1 MRLFA
6 PFSFFG
12 SRLRSA
18 LRSLRSLR
26 SDRVGYASAAFA
38 ARRTLLAFVAFSAAL
53 PATVVHAQGD
63 LVWSQ
68 RVFEVPDPPAD
79 FERAEG
85 GDPDQG
91 TVVWDYPDVARDE
104 VARFRRALPAAWAAL
119 EADLGVDVDDSLR
132 VRVARTPEEMEAL
145 APRGLGVPEY
155 AVGVA
160 YPHLGVIILC
170 LDAPGS
176 WEPPNLDEVFVH
188 ELSHVA
194 LRRAVGGAELPR
206 WFVEGMAIHHAEE
219 RSLERFQT
227 LWYAHLQDEVL
238 PLHMIDGRFPP
249 RVHEVSLAYAES
261 ADVVTFLRREEHGT
275 TKMHRLIREISEG
288 NSFEEALL
296 EAYSMSP
303 QTLEREWLR
312 GLEERM
318 SSVPMVLGGGTFWVL
333 AALLL
338 VVAWRRRRQ
347 QARTKL
353 AAMEREEAVQEEAL
367 ARLEQLVDAQLQAS
381 EGRER
386 AGAVSILV
394 TDDPPQ
400 GREAGVPT
408 VQVDGQN
415 HTLH

>member
-6 PFSFFG
+6 LIPAVV
-12 SRLRSA
+12 RHL
-18 LRSLRSLR
+18 
-26 SDRVGYASAAFA
+26 AA
-38 ARRTLLAFVAFSAAL
+38 LLAFCVMSH
-53 PATVVHAQGD
+53 ATLVRAQGD

-68 RVFEVPDPPAD
+68 RVFEVPDPPAE
-79 FERAEG
+79 FVRAQG
-85 GDPDQG
+85 GDRDSG
-91 TVVWDYPDVARDE
+91 LIVWEYPEVARDE
-104 VARFRRALPAAWAAL
+104 VARFRRALPGAWAAL
-119 EADLGVDVDDSLR
+119 ESDLGMDVDDSLR
-132 VRVARTPEEMEAL
+132 IRIARNPEEMSAL

-170 LDAPGS
+170 LDAPNS

-194 LRRAVGGAELPR
+194 LRRAVGGAEMPR
-206 WFVEGMAIHHAEE
+206 WFVEGMAIHHADE

-249 RVHEVSLAYAES
+249 RVHEVSLAYAQS
-261 ADVVTFLRREEHGT
+261 ADIVAYLRREDRGT
-275 TKMHRLIREISEG
+275 DHMQRLIRELSEG
-288 NSFEEALL
+288 VPFDDALL

-318 SSVPMVLGGGTFWVL
+318 SSVPMVLGGGSFWVL

-338 VVAWRRRRQ
+338 VVAWRRRRK
-347 QARTKL
+347 QARVKL
-353 AAMEREEAVQEEAL
+353 AAMAAEEAVQEEAI
-367 ARLEQLVDAQLQAS
+367 ARLEQLVEAQLQAG
-381 EGRER
+381 EAGER
-386 AGAVSILV
+386 SVAIVV

-408 VQVDGQN
+408 VHVDGQN

>member
-1 MRLFA
+1 MRLF
-6 PFSFFG
+6 
-12 SRLRSA
+12 RLILA
-18 LRSLRSLR
+18 
-26 SDRVGYASAAFA
+26 
-38 ARRTLLAFVAFSAAL
+38 LLAAL
-53 PATVVHAQGD
+53 AGPATVLAQGD

-68 RVFEVPDPPAD
+68 RVFELPDPPND

-85 GDPDQG
+85 GTREQPI
-91 TVVWDYPDVARDE
+91 VWEYPDVARDE
-104 VARFRRALPAAWAAL
+104 VARFRRALPAAWDAL
-119 EADLGVDVDDSLR
+119 ESDLGVDVDDSLR

-194 LRRAVGGAELPR
+194 LRRAVADADLPR
-206 WFVEGMAIHHAEE
+206 WFVEGMAIHHANE

-227 LWYAHLQDEVL
+227 LWYAHLQGELL

-261 ADVVTFLRREEHGT
+261 ADVVTFLRREEHGAS
-275 TKMHRLIREISEG
+275 KMQRLIHELGEG
-288 NSFEEALL
+288 HSFDEALL
-296 EAYSMSP
+296 EAYAMSTA
-303 QTLEREWLR
+303 TLEREWLR

-333 AALLL
+333 AAILL
-338 VVAWRRRRQ
+338 VVAWRRRRK
-347 QARTKL
+347 QARAKL
-353 AAMEREEAVQEEAL
+353 AAMARDEAVQEEAL

-381 EGRER
+381 EKEESPGS
-386 AGAVSILV
+386 SILV

-408 VQVDGQN
+408 VQVDGQH

>member
-6 PFSFFG
+6 
-12 SRLRSA
+12 LI
-18 LRSLRSLR
+18 L
-26 SDRVGYASAAFA
+26 
-38 ARRTLLAFVAFSAAL
+38 AAL
-53 PATVVHAQGD
+53 SAFCVSSHATVALAQGD

-79 FERAEG
+79 FERAQG
-85 GDPDQG
+85 GDSENG
-91 TVVWDYPDVARDE
+91 VVVWEYPSVARDE
-104 VARFRRALPAAWAAL
+104 VARFRRDLPAAWAAL
-119 EADLGVDVDDSLR
+119 EADLGVDVDDALR
-132 VRVARTPEEMEAL
+132 VRVARNPEEMEAL

-170 LDAPGS
+170 LDAPNS

-194 LRRAVGGAELPR
+194 LRRAVGGADMPR
-206 WFVEGMAIHHAEE
+206 WFVEGMAIHHADE

-227 LWYAHLQDEVL
+227 LWYAHLQDELL

-249 RVHEVSLAYAES
+249 HVHEVSLAYAES
-261 ADVVTFLRREEHGT
+261 ADIVTFLRREEHGAD
-275 TKMHRLIREISEG
+275 KMRRLVRELSEG
-288 NSFEEALL
+288 TPFDEAML

-318 SSVPMVLGGGTFWVL
+318 SSVPMVLGGSSFWVL

-338 VVAWRRRRQ
+338 VVAWRRRRK
-347 QARTKL
+347 QAREKL
-353 AAMEREEAVQEEAL
+353 AKMAADEAVQEEAL

-381 EGRER
+381 EQREK
-386 AGAVSILV
+386 GSVSILV

>member
-1 MRLFA
+1 MRLV
-6 PFSFFG
+6 
-12 SRLRSA
+12 A
-18 LRSLRSLR
+18 LI
-26 SDRVGYASAAFA
+26 
-38 ARRTLLAFVAFSAAL
+38 LAFVALLAV
-53 PATVVHAQGD
+53 PATDAHAQGD

-68 RVFEVPDPPAD
+68 RVFEVPDPPDA

-85 GDPDQG
+85 GDPDSG
-91 TVVWDYPDVARDE
+91 VVVWEYPDVARDE
-104 VARFRRALPAAWAAL
+104 VARFRRALPRAWDAL
-119 EADLGVDVDDSLR
+119 ETDLGVDVDNALR
-132 VRVARTPEEMEAL
+132 IRVARNPEEMAAL

-194 LRRAVGGAELPR
+194 LRRAVGGAEMPR
-206 WFVEGMAIHHAEE
+206 WFVEGMAIHHADE

-227 LWYAHLQDEVL
+227 LWYAHLQDELL
-238 PLHMIDGRFPP
+238 PLHMLDGRFPP
-249 RVHEVSLAYAES
+249 RVHEVSLAYAQS
-261 ADVVTFLRREEHGT
+261 ADVVTYLRREEHGS
-275 TKMHRLIREISEG
+275 TKMQRLVHELSEG
-288 NSFEEALL
+288 ASFDDALM

-303 QTLEREWLR
+303 QTLEREWLH

-333 AALLL
+333 AAILL
-338 VVAWRRRRQ
+338 VVAWRRRRR
-347 QARTKL
+347 QAKTKL
-353 AAMEREEAVQEEAL
+353 DRMAREEAVQEQAL
-367 ARLEQLVDAQLQAS
+367 ARLEKLVDAQLQAS
-381 EGRER
+381 EKRE
-386 AGAVSILV
+386 VSILV

-408 VQVDGQN
+408 VQVDGQH